1 MFYCCQCQTAT
12 ETKLLILTILQIN
25 IPFLKNILR
34 IANNLVARFAS
45 RITHVANDYDEQI
58 YAQVDTTRLKEE
70 EEDSILSSK
79 WGLVQKDD
87 WPGIHDIYLGKVLE
101 YFKGKSYKTIEK
113 REFAPFFTNA
123 PLSDNVFITIASSN
137 KLICLNYEVQVNRSV
152 IVDRSGRK
160 RIAKQ
165 SDFMLDQ
172 NSPDLNGAQ
181 VTRAKYET
189 GPRGESRIW
198 TDHHGKTH
206 GPASKRKISSADDA
220 LAKVARLDN

>member
-152 IVDRSGRK
+152 IVDRSGQ
-160 RIAKQ
+160 I
-165 SDFMLDQ
+165 Q
-172 NSPDLNGAQ
+172 N
-181 VTRAKYET
+181 AKYET
-189 GPRGESRIW
+189 GPRGESSIW
-198 TDHHGKTH
+198 TDQHGKTH